1 MAVEKG
7 DVPVPAAE
15 AAPAAPARQYAQLT
29 KEIQVEISTASIKE
43 LREKCGAGIMDCR
56 SALAETQG
64 DMEKAAE
71 LLKERGCRVAAKK
84 ADRVTAHGL
93 VETYVHTGG
102 RVAAMVEL
110 NCETDFVARTE
121 EFKRLAHDIA
131 MQVAAMNPT
140 FVLAEQVPPGTEIP
154 EGEVICLLDQP
165 FIKDPSKTIKDLI
178 VEVIARVGEN
188 IRVSRFARFEVG
200 VYPE

>member
-1 MAVEKG
+1 M
-7 DVPVPAAE
+7 
-15 AAPAAPARQYAQLT
+15 
-29 KEIQVEISTASIKE
+29 EISTVHIKE
-43 LREKCGAGIMDCR
+43 LREKSGAGVMDCR
-56 SALAETQG
+56 SALIETQG
-64 DMEKAAE
+64 DLQKAGE
-71 LLKERGCRVAAKK
+71 LLKERGCAKAAKK

-93 VETYVHTGG
+93 AETYVHTGG
-102 RVAAMVEL
+102 RVASMVEL
-110 NCETDFVARTE
+110 NCETDFVARTD

-131 MQVAAMNPT
+131 MQVAAMNPS
-140 FVLAEQVPPGTEIP
+140 FVLAEQIPAGAIVPESEI
-154 EGEVICLLDQP
+154 ICLLDQP

>member
-1 MAVEKG
+1 
-7 DVPVPAAE
+7 
-15 AAPAAPARQYAQLT
+15 
-29 KEIQVEISTASIKE
+29 VEISTSAIKE

-56 SALAETQG
+56 GALIETQG
-64 DMEKAAE
+64 DVHKAAE
-71 LLKERGCRVAAKK
+71 LLKERGCAKAAKK

-110 NCETDFVARTE
+110 NCETDFVGRTE

-140 FVLAEQVPPGTEIP
+140 FVLAEQIPPGTEIP
-154 EGEVICLLDQP
+154 DGEVICLLDQS
-165 FIKDPSKTIKDLI
+165 FIKDPSKTIRDLI
-178 VEVIARVGEN
+178 VEVVARVGEN
-188 IRVSRFARFEVG
+188 VRVSRFARFEVG
-200 VYPE
+200 VYPK

>member
-1 MAVEKG
+1 M
-7 DVPVPAAE
+7 D
-15 AAPAAPARQYAQLT
+15 
-29 KEIQVEISTASIKE
+29 ISTTSIKE

-56 SALAETQG
+56 SALIESQG
-64 DMEKAAE
+64 DLNKAAE

-140 FVLAEQVPPGTEIP
+140 FVLAEQVPPGTEVP
-154 EGEVICLLDQP
+154 EGEVICLLDQA

-188 IRVSRFARFEVG
+188 IRVSRFTRFEVG

>member
-1 MAVEKG
+1 M
-7 DVPVPAAE
+7 
-15 AAPAAPARQYAQLT
+15 
-29 KEIQVEISTASIKE
+29 EISTSSVKE
-43 LREKCGAGIMDCR
+43 LREKCGAGFMDCR
-56 SALAETQG
+56 SALVETQG
-64 DMEKAAE
+64 NLEKAAE
-71 LLKERGCRVAAKK
+71 LLKERGCAKAAKK

-93 VETYVHTGG
+93 AETYIHTGG

-140 FVLAEQVPPGTEIP
+140 FVLAEQVPSGMEIP
-154 EGEVICLLDQP
+154 EGEIICLLDQP
-165 FIKDPSKTIKDLI
+165 FIKDPSKTIKNLI
-178 VEVIARVGEN
+178 VEVVARVGEN

-200 VYPE
+200 VYPG

>member
-1 MAVEKG
+1 
-7 DVPVPAAE
+7 
-15 AAPAAPARQYAQLT
+15 
-29 KEIQVEISTASIKE
+29 
-43 LREKCGAGIMDCR
+43 
-56 SALAETQG
+56 
-64 DMEKAAE
+64 
-71 LLKERGCRVAAKK
+71 
-84 ADRVTAHGL
+84 
-93 VETYVHTGG
+93 
-102 RVAAMVEL
+102 MVEL

-140 FVLAEQVPPGTEIP
+140 FVLAEQVPPGTEVP

>member
-1 MAVEKG
+1 M
-7 DVPVPAAE
+7 
-15 AAPAAPARQYAQLT
+15 
-29 KEIQVEISTASIKE
+29 EISTASIKE
-43 LREKCGAGIMDCR
+43 LREKCGAGVMDCR
-56 SALAETQG
+56 SALIEAQG
-64 DMEKAAE
+64 DLNKATE
-71 LLKERGCRVAAKK
+71 LLKERGCAKAAKK

-110 NCETDFVARTE
+110 NCETDFVGRTD
-121 EFKRLAHDIA
+121 EFKHLAHEIA

-154 EGEVICLLDQP
+154 AGEVVCLLDQP

-178 VEVIARVGEN
+178 VEVIARTGEN

>member
-1 MAVEKG
+1 M
-7 DVPVPAAE
+7 
-15 AAPAAPARQYAQLT
+15 
-29 KEIQVEISTASIKE
+29 EISTARIKE
-43 LREKCGAGIMDCR
+43 LREKCGAGVMDCR
-56 SALAETQG
+56 SALVETQG
-64 DMEKAAE
+64 DMDKAAE
-71 LLKERGCRVAAKK
+71 LLKERGCAKAARK

-93 VETYVHTGG
+93 AETYVHTGG

-131 MQVAAMNPT
+131 MQVAAMNPA

-165 FIKDPSKTIKDLI
+165 FIKDPARTIKDLI
-178 VEVIARVGEN
+178 VEVIARTGEN

>member
-1 MAVEKG
+1 M
-7 DVPVPAAE
+7 
-15 AAPAAPARQYAQLT
+15 
-29 KEIQVEISTASIKE
+29 EISTASIKE

-56 SALAETQG
+56 AALKETQG
-64 DMEKAAE
+64 DMDKAAE
-71 LLKERGCRVAAKK
+71 LLKERGCAKAAKK
-84 ADRVTAHGL
+84 AERVTAYGL
-93 VETYVHTGG
+93 AETYIHTGG

-110 NCETDFVARTE
+110 NCETDFVARTD
-121 EFKRLAHDIA
+121 EFKKLAHDIA

-154 EGEVICLLDQP
+154 ADEVICLMDQP

-178 VEVIARVGEN
+178 VELIAKVGEN